1 VAEPYSLHASVL
13 SSAAQGDSEQ
23 LLRAVQACPEA
34 LYARSERGY
43 TAAHLAS
50 WAGHVSTLE
59 SNSQKSSNSD
69 FISKLTRDLTFEK
82 MFQAILIHMD
92 KSILAATD
100 VFGQTAFHLAAA
112 AGNLVALQMMY
123 SLDATLLL
131 QATRA
136 GSNAAHLAALRYV
149 TLLF

>member
-1 VAEPYSLHASVL
+1 M
-13 SSAAQGDSEQ
+13 
-23 LLRAVQACPEA
+23 RAVSVATPLRIWRPGPAMFRRWNQILKSPQI
-34 LYARSERGY
+34 
-43 TAAHLAS
+43 
-50 WAGHVSTLE
+50 VTL
-59 SNSQKSSNSD
+59 
-69 FISKLTRDLTFEK
+69 FSKLTRDLTFEK
-82 MFQAILIHMD
+82 KIQAILIHMD

>member
-1 VAEPYSLHASVL
+1 MAEPYSLHASVL

-69 FISKLTRDLTFEK
+69 FIWLMHEGTEF
-82 MFQAILIHMD
+82 
-92 KSILAATD
+92 
-100 VFGQTAFHLAAA
+100 
-112 AGNLVALQMMY
+112 
-123 SLDATLLL
+123 
-131 QATRA
+131 
-136 GSNAAHLAALRYV
+136 
-149 TLLF
+149 